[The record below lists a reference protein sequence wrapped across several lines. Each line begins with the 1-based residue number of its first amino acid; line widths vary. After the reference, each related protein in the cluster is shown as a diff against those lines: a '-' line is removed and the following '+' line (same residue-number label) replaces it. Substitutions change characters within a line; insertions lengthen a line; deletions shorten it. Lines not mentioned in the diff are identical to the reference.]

1 MKSDQ
6 DSLVSDHRARVCMP
20 TWRRIVPTASRCT
33 LYEAQDVFA
42 SVDDVDVVSPEAT
55 GTWKWK
61 QHVLRRLLPRDFTN
75 KLIPPVADGIVDVKY
90 LAGPR
95 PIQ

>member
-1 MKSDQ
+1 MQMMKSDQ

-61 QHVLRRLLPRDFTN
+61 QHVLRRLLPRDF
-75 KLIPPVADGIVDVKY
+75 DE
-90 LAGPR
+90 
-95 PIQ
+95 